1 MRIARTLAALLLACA
16 GHAGVAQAETA
27 PAASNLGPPVN
38 AFRAAEGETPL
49 RRDAKADAAALAHA
63 RDMARRGFF
72 GHTGSDGSSVG
83 GRLRAAG
90 CRFTGAAENIAKGQQ
105 SDVEVVAAWVA
116 SMSLLCI
123 DAEVEAAEAAPR
135 TTAQHRAKRAPPT
148 YGSIVALGHGSPRQ
162 TVRLAAAVSGHPHGS
177 ELVGSGARLQHGW
190 EWQAVLATCSQFAAA
205 VAMLELVPKPAGAAL
220 AVLSALYVFPSLF
233 W

>member
-63 RDMARRGFF
+63 RDMVRRGFF

-90 CRFTGAAENIAKGQQ
+90 CRFTGAAENIAKGQR
-105 SDVEVVAAWVA
+105 SDTEVVAAWAA
-116 SMSLLCI
+116 SPGHRRNML
-123 DAEVEAAEAAPR
+123 APYTQFGAARIGE
-135 TTAQHRAKRAPPT
+135 TW
-148 YGSIVALGHGSPRQ
+148 VL
-162 TVRLAAAVSGHPHGS
+162 
-177 ELVGSGARLQHGW
+177 
-190 EWQAVLATCSQFAAA
+190 VLASGC
-205 VAMLELVPKPAGAAL
+205 
-220 AVLSALYVFPSLF
+220 
-233 W
+233 